1 MKNNFVLQSSV
12 IHFSFILLMYLTA
25 IISFNQ
31 PEVVSKVEFRVI
43 DVPQKIKKS
52 NVTPLKS
59 APLAPPK
66 KVEKKQPKKE
76 VKKGTR
82 KVFGVRKRS
91 IKVDSPTAVKTK
103 TGNILAKEVDEK
115 KLKKGDEESL
125 PIPEEEYLVTAMP
138 RVKSEFRGKYPEQAK
153 NEGIEGK
160 VILEI
165 LIDGNGN
172 VRKATLIDGPGYGL
186 NEAALEW
193 IKKFKFEPAYIG
205 DREVAVV
212 VQYGINFVL
221 EN

>member
-1 MKNNFVLQSSV
+1 
-12 IHFSFILLMYLTA
+12 
-25 IISFNQ
+25 
-31 PEVVSKVEFRVI
+31 
-43 DVPQKIKKS
+43 
-52 NVTPLKS
+52 
-59 APLAPPK
+59 
-66 KVEKKQPKKE
+66 
-76 VKKGTR
+76 
-82 KVFGVRKRS
+82 
-91 IKVDSPTAVKTK
+91 
-103 TGNILAKEVDEK
+103 
-115 KLKKGDEESL
+115 
-125 PIPEEEYLVTAMP
+125 MP

-186 NEAALEW
+186 NKAALEW